1 MKGFGDSNAERN
13 DRKRQSNN
21 KELEGACHEKNNK
34 FSYGHC
40 GFLQLLYAFVCSR
53 C

>member
-21 KELEGACHEKNNK
+21 KELAMKKIILPRHILSLDALNWLK
-34 FSYGHC
+34 
-40 GFLQLLYAFVCSR
+40 
-53 C
+53 

>member
-21 KELEGACHEKNNK
+21 KELAMKKINK